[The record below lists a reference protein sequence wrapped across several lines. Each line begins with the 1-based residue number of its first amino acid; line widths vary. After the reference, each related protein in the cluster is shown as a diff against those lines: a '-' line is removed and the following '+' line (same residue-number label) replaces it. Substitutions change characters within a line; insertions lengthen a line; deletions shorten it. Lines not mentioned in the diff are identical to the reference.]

1 MSSRLDTP
9 LIAAPPGLGGPAL
22 GAGEPPSCPICQCE
36 IFLADPA
43 TFHTTACCT
52 QPLHVR
58 CLERQAEQESPETFK
73 CPLCKNTAKF
83 VPAVGELGIRA
94 CGEARDDEDEAAG
107 SPPTYTARECLCPRG
122 RQFRCRHAW
131 PFLTCDG
138 CGQSWIHG
146 ACARAQG
153 QSYPPWWNCEA
164 CAPAAAAVQER
175 AAAAAPTRPAA
186 RRRRNPHPRAI
197 DQIDVNT
204 GRVLR
209 THDSLTSAARAV
221 RLVCPTNIADVASGT
236 PRRGRVAQTAAGFVW
251 RWHDMEDDDEEGE
264 EEQEVQDDH
273 KEEYGEETEE
283 EDDGEEDHEELRGSE
298 LRIPKVHGRSKPV
311 EQLDALTCEVIRSWP
326 SGVAAAAAFGSKSG
340 SQISIAASGKG
351 GPFAHGY
358 RWRFAARATAGPA
371 PPRRRPPDT
380 SPDAA
385 EARRVRQRR
394 TQGSEAIDAIRARQ
408 EAERARQANERAER
422 QRSYAAERAAAA
434 VACAAAG
441 ATPAA
446 AGAPVWHEEKE
457 PDGDTLAVGE
467 RVEALYDSPYTPWRK
482 AGNVGTVTLV
492 EPGGRL
498 MVRWDEHNAE
508 TEFNE
513 ADVNIDPRVKLRR
526 VSAGAPAAAVA
537 VAPPAAAPV
546 AAPAA
551 APPAAPAASPP
562 AALPAAPPATPP
574 AAPPVAPAAAPA
586 TAPPEAAAPP
596 ALVPAAGLAADIP
609 WTAEN
614 VEYFFSSVRAAQA
627 LGCGLNAATEAAGR
641 VLRAEQQ

>member
-1 MSSRLDTP
+1 MSGCQFHMSIVQHTPYELFLECVSSCRMRSQQSRL
-9 LIAAPPGLGGPAL
+9 
-22 GAGEPPSCPICQCE
+22 S
-36 IFLADPA
+36 
-43 TFHTTACCT
+43 
-52 QPLHVR
+52 V
-58 CLERQAEQESPETFK
+58 ESST
-73 CPLCKNTAKF
+73 
-83 VPAVGELGIRA
+83 
-94 CGEARDDEDEAAG
+94 
-107 SPPTYTARECLCPRG
+107 
-122 RQFRCRHAW
+122 
-131 PFLTCDG
+131 
-138 CGQSWIHG
+138 
-146 ACARAQG
+146 
-153 QSYPPWWNCEA
+153 
-164 CAPAAAAVQER
+164 
-175 AAAAAPTRPAA
+175 
-186 RRRRNPHPRAI
+186 
-197 DQIDVNT
+197 
-204 GRVLR
+204 
-209 THDSLTSAARAV
+209 
-221 RLVCPTNIADVASGT
+221 
-236 PRRGRVAQTAAGFVW
+236 
-251 RWHDMEDDDEEGE
+251 
-264 EEQEVQDDH
+264 
-273 KEEYGEETEE
+273 
-283 EDDGEEDHEELRGSE
+283 
-298 LRIPKVHGRSKPV
+298 
-311 EQLDALTCEVIRSWP
+311 
-326 SGVAAAAAFGSKSG
+326 
-340 SQISIAASGKG
+340 
-351 GPFAHGY
+351 
-358 RWRFAARATAGPA
+358 
-371 PPRRRPPDT
+371 
-380 SPDAA
+380 
-385 EARRVRQRR
+385 
-394 TQGSEAIDAIRARQ
+394 
-408 EAERARQANERAER
+408 
-422 QRSYAAERAAAA
+422 AA

-457 PDGDTLAVGE
+457 PDGDALAVGE

-551 APPAAPAASPP
+551 SPP

-627 LGCGLNAATEAAGR
+627 LGCGLNAATEAAAR